1 MSAPPSNSVSCPTTE
16 DSLLIDVSLVTG
28 TELRLLEERIGFEGK
43 GESARMAWKTAQGWL
58 IRCLSCLA
66 MLGLLLPPAA
76 AQETTLGNELRRF
89 LHDDAT
95 AVVHVRSYFFDRVL
109 PTPPSTVALAGGGW
123 VGLRTGWFYDSF
135 QLGVVGYTTQ
145 PLWAP
150 QNKWETSDG
159 TRLLKKGGYGYF
171 TLGQA
176 FASARYMGQ
185 TFTGYRQLVDEL
197 EVNPWDNRM
206 IPATFE
212 AYAVRGRVFDV
223 SYFAG
228 YVAAMKPRDYSA
240 FINMAEQA
248 AILYGTKPGT
258 AINDNRGMWLAS
270 LRYADADRIA
280 LRGMYYMV
288 PDILW
293 STYYDAVS
301 NLRISDDVRVRL
313 SGQLGVQGSNG
324 ANLLTGTS
332 FGTFMAGLRA
342 DVIWGPLTF
351 TGAYQQIGSAAE
363 YRHPYGVF
371 IGFNKQQVRDFRR
384 AGETSFQAGARY
396 DFASVGLPG
405 LTFFANAVYGHNAVN
420 AMTGARLSE
429 IWEYDLDLRFSAQA
443 LPVPDWMKSL
453 QLRGRVAFVDQY
465 LNNNLTSI
473 TEYRVILN
481 YTMTWQGSD
490 RK

>member
-1 MSAPPSNSVSCPTTE
+1 
-16 DSLLIDVSLVTG
+16 
-28 TELRLLEERIGFEGK
+28 
-43 GESARMAWKTAQGWL
+43 MAWTTAHGWMMRWL
-58 IRCLSCLA
+58 PCLA
-66 MLGLLLPPAA
+66 ALSMVIAPAV
-76 AQETTLGNELRRF
+76 AQEAASTTLGNELRRF
-89 LHDDAT
+89 LYDEAT
-95 AVVHVRSYFFDRVL
+95 AVVHVRSYFFDRAL
-109 PTPPSTVALAGGGW
+109 ANPPSLVALAGGGW
-123 VGLRTGWFYDSF
+123 VGLRTGWFYDTL
-135 QLGVVGYTTQ
+135 QLGAVGYTTQ

-150 QNKWETSDG
+150 QDKWETSDG
-159 TRLLKKGGYGYF
+159 TRLLKKGGYGFF

-176 FASARYMGQ
+176 YASARYMGQ
-185 TFTGYRQLVDEL
+185 TFTGYRQGIDEL

-206 IPATFE
+206 VPATFE
-212 AYAVRGRVFDV
+212 AYAMRGRVFDV

-248 AILYGTKPGT
+248 ALLYGTKPGT
-258 AINDNRGMWLAS
+258 ALNDNRGMWLAS

-280 LRGMYYMV
+280 LRGMVYLV

-293 STYYDAVS
+293 SSYYDAVG
-301 NLRISDDVRVRL
+301 NLRINDDLRVRL

-324 ANLLTGTS
+324 LNLLTGTPFS
-332 FGTFMAGLRA
+332 TLMAGLKA

-351 TGAYQQIGSAAE
+351 TWAYQQIGKAAE

-371 IGFNKQQVRDFRR
+371 IGYNKEQVRDFRR

-405 LTFFANAVYGHNAVN
+405 LTFFANAVYGYNAIN
-420 AMTGARLSE
+420 ATTGAQLAE
-429 IWEYDLDLRFSAQA
+429 IWEYDLDLRYSAQA

-465 LNNNLTSI
+465 LNNNVNSI

-481 YTMTWQGSD
+481 YQVSWQGSQ